1 MCSQRRLAFVL
12 VASLMLASCSAS
24 TPPVIVQPAPL
35 PAVLLQPC
43 PEPVASGDGSMDA
56 TGLALK
62 GMYDL
67 YGICAGKV
75 AELINYVESD
85 GRKQN

>member
-1 MCSQRRLAFVL
+1 
-12 VASLMLASCSAS
+12 
-24 TPPVIVQPAPL
+24 
-35 PAVLLQPC
+35 
-43 PEPVASGDGSMDA
+43 MDA